1 MASETVRDGDP
12 GQYRRSE
19 EPARRQTGRETVR
32 ENRTQTT
39 RRVYAVAS
47 GSTLVLL
54 LASLAAIAIGS
65 VHVPLAD
72 VVAALAGGGTPTQ
85 RAIVWNLRLPRVLG
99 AVVAGA
105 GLAVAGAAM
114 QTVLRNPLGAP
125 YTLGISQAAAFGAAV
140 AVVLGFGSAAS
151 ELGSIGPYL
160 TTVAAFLA
168 AMVSTGLILVLV
180 TYRQATP
187 ETLIL
192 TGVAVGSL
200 FTAGMTLLQYFA
212 SDTEVA
218 AIVYWT
224 FGDVGRAG
232 WMHVAL
238 MTAVVAAG
246 LAYFLVN
253 AWNYDV
259 MDAGTATAKSLGVPV
274 ESLRVRG
281 MAVASLVTAIVISF
295 VGIIGFV
302 GLVAPHVV
310 RMLVGGTERH
320 LLPITAVVGGALL
333 VAADTLARTVL
344 APVVLPVGILTSFL
358 GAPLFIY
365 LVINGREYW

>member
-1 MASETVRDGDP
+1 
-12 GQYRRSE
+12 
-19 EPARRQTGRETVR
+19 
-32 ENRTQTT
+32 
-39 RRVYAVAS
+39 
-47 GSTLVLL
+47 
-54 LASLAAIAIGS
+54 
-65 VHVPLAD
+65 
-72 VVAALAGGGTPTQ
+72 
-85 RAIVWNLRLPRVLG
+85 
-99 AVVAGA
+99 
-105 GLAVAGAAM
+105 
-114 QTVLRNPLGAP
+114 RNPLGAP

-140 AVVLGFGSAAS
+140 AVVFGFGSAAS
-151 ELGSIGPYL
+151 EFASIGPYL

-168 AMVSTGLILVLV
+168 AMVSTGLILLLV

-192 TGVAVGSL
+192 TGVAIGSL

-224 FGDVGRAG
+224 FGDVGRAD
-232 WMHVAL
+232 WPHVAL
-238 MTAVVAAG
+238 MGLVVLAG

-274 ESLRVRG
+274 ESLRIRG
-281 MAVASLVTAIVISF
+281 MAVASLVTAVVISF

-302 GLVAPHVV
+302 GLVAPHIV
-310 RMLVGGTERH
+310 RLLVGGTERH
-320 LLPITAVVGGALL
+320 LLPITAVVGAGLL

>member
-1 MASETVRDGDP
+1 MASETVSESEP
-12 GQYRRSE
+12 GQHTQRGE
-19 EPARRQTGRETVR
+19 TPAPRGSETVR
-32 ENRTQTT
+32 ERREQTT
-39 RRVYAVAS
+39 RRTAVVAA
-47 GSTLVLL
+47 GSTLVLVVV
-54 LASLAAIAIGS
+54 SLVAIGLGS
-65 VHVPLAD
+65 VHIPLSD
-72 VVAALAGGGTPTQ
+72 VVAALVGGGSQTQ
-85 RAIVWNLRLPRVLG
+85 RTIVWNVRLPRILG

-140 AVVLGFGSAAS
+140 TVVFGFGTAAS
-151 ELGSIGPYL
+151 EFASLGPYV

-168 AMVSTGLILVLV
+168 AMASTGLILLLV

-232 WMHVAL
+232 WPHVVV
-238 MTAVVAAG
+238 MGVVVAAG

-259 MDAGTATAKSLGVPV
+259 MDSGTATAKSLGVPV
-274 ESLRVRG
+274 ESLRIRG
-281 MAVASLVTAIVISF
+281 MAVASFVTAIVISF

-302 GLVAPHVV
+302 GLVAPHIV

-320 LLPITAVVGGALL
+320 LLPITAVVGAGLL

-358 GAPLFIY
+358 GAPLFVY

>member
-1 MASETVRDGDP
+1 MIPMASVTGEQPQGNTGHRDQG
-12 GQYRRSE
+12 SE
-19 EPARRQTGRETVR
+19 SVQQHRER
-32 ENRTQTT
+32 TT
-39 RRVYAVAS
+39 RRTYAVAG

-54 LASLAAIAIGS
+54 VVSLIGIALGS
-65 VHVPLAD
+65 VDVPLVD
-72 VVAALAGGGTPTQ
+72 LVAALFGGGTSTQ
-85 RAIVWNLRLPRVLG
+85 RTIVWNLRLPRVLG
-99 AVVAGA
+99 AIVAGA

-140 AVVLGFGSAAS
+140 AVVFGFGSAAA
-151 ELGSIGPYL
+151 EFGSIGPYL
-160 TTVAAFLA
+160 TTIAAFLA
-168 AMVSTGLILVLV
+168 AMVSTLLILLLV

-224 FGDVGRAG
+224 FGDIGRAE
-232 WMHVAL
+232 WPHVAFMGL
-238 MTAVVAAG
+238 VVLAG
-246 LAYFLVN
+246 LAYFLSN

-274 ESLRVRG
+274 ESLRIRG
-281 MAVASLVTAIVISF
+281 MAVASLLTAIVISF

-302 GLVAPHVV
+302 GLVAPHIV
-310 RMLVGGTERH
+310 RMLIGGTERH

-333 VAADTLARTVL
+333 VAADTLARTVM

>member
-1 MASETVRDGDP
+1 MIRMASVTGEQPQDDSVRPEQGSESVRK
-12 GQYRRSE
+12 RRE
-19 EPARRQTGRETVR
+19 QTARRTYGI
-32 ENRTQTT
+32 
-39 RRVYAVAS
+39 AA
-47 GSTLVLL
+47 GSTLVLVVV
-54 LASLAAIAIGS
+54 SLIGIAIGS
-65 VHVPLAD
+65 VDVPPVDL
-72 VVAALAGGGTPTQ
+72 VAALFGGGTSTQ
-85 RAIVWNLRLPRVLG
+85 RTIVWNLRVPRVLG
-99 AVVAGA
+99 AIVAGA

-140 AVVLGFGSAAS
+140 AVVFGFGSAAS
-151 ELGSIGPYL
+151 EFGSAGPYL
-160 TTVAAFLA
+160 TTITAFLA
-168 AMVSTGLILVLV
+168 AMASTVLILLLV

-218 AIVYWT
+218 TIVYWT

-232 WMHVAL
+232 WPHVAVMGL
-238 MTAVVAAG
+238 VVLAG
-246 LAYFLVN
+246 LAYFLSN

-274 ESLRVRG
+274 ESLRIRG
-281 MAVASLVTAIVISF
+281 MAIASLLTAIVISF

-302 GLVAPHVV
+302 GLVAPHIV
-310 RMLVGGTERH
+310 RMLIGGTERH

-365 LVINGREYW
+365 LVIHGREYW

>member
-1 MASETVRDGDP
+1 MISMARATGEQENTGRRAQGSESVRE
-12 GQYRRSE
+12 RRKRT
-19 EPARRQTGRETVR
+19 ARRT
-32 ENRTQTT
+32 
-39 RRVYAVAS
+39 YAVAG
-47 GSTLVLL
+47 GSTLAL
-54 LASLAAIAIGS
+54 LAVSLIGIAIGS
-65 VHVPLAD
+65 VDVPLGD
-72 VVAALAGGGTPTQ
+72 LVAALFGGGTATQ
-85 RAIVWNLRLPRVLG
+85 RTIVWNLRVPRVLG
-99 AVVAGA
+99 AIVAGA

-140 AVVLGFGSAAS
+140 AVVFGFGSAAA
-151 ELGSIGPYL
+151 EFGSIGPYL
-160 TTVAAFLA
+160 TTIAAFLA
-168 AMVSTGLILVLV
+168 AMVSTVLILLLV

-232 WMHVAL
+232 WPHVAFMGL
-238 MTAVVAAG
+238 VVLAG
-246 LAYFLVN
+246 LAYFLSN
-253 AWNYDV
+253 AWSYDV

-274 ESLRVRG
+274 ESLRIRG
-281 MAVASLVTAIVISF
+281 MAVASLLTAIVISF

-302 GLVAPHVV
+302 GLVAPHIV
-310 RMLVGGTERH
+310 RLLIGGTERH
-320 LLPITAVVGGALL
+320 LLPITAVVGGGLL

-344 APVVLPVGILTSFL
+344 APIVLPVGILTSFL